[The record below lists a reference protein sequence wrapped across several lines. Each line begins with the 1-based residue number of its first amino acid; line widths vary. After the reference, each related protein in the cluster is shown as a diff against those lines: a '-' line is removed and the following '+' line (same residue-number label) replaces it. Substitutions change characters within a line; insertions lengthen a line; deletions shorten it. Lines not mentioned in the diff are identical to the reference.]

1 MKDDSDSKTYTS
13 KIYIQE
19 EHVGQEFTI
28 KVRRQKLSELR
39 GNFCSSVSSGE
50 VQRC

>member
-19 EHVGQEFTI
+19 EYVRQDHTI
-28 KVRRQKLSELR
+28 QVRRQKLSELR
-39 GNFCSSVSSGE
+39 GHFCSSVSSGE
-50 VQRC
+50 VQGC